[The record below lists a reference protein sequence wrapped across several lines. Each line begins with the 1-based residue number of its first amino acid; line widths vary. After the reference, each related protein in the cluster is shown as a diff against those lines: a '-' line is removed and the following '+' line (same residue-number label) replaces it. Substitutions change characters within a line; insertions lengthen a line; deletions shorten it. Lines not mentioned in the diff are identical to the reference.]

1 MGKQTKS
8 TKKFLRTQLDSTI
21 KRRRDHQK
29 KRKVI
34 ERSAAA
40 KRQKQ
45 LRNTGKKVRK
55 DADAPEDLAEFD
67 DDEDCRW

>member
-1 MGKQTKS
+1 MGKQTKQ

-34 ERSAAA
+34 ERTVAA
-40 KRQKQ
+40 KKQKQ
-45 LRNTGKKVRK
+45 LRNTGKKGKKCQR
-55 DADAPEDLAEFD
+55 
-67 DDEDCRW
+67 RG